1 MDENEMY
8 VSLELILQ
16 LKNGEELKYLRDARP
31 EYMGYFSIRE
41 SELRKI
47 KTVEELI
54 GVLEEGELLH
64 LSDGDSIDIDD
75 FCEFLIEK
83 NGKDFTPDENVE
95 QYLYKDKW
103 GSTFSMSG
111 EDLVEFWAAYL
122 ENQKTKKAFIKKLK
136 KLERGSAEQLTLT
149 KTYDSFGMEM
159 DDFYEDE
166 VYTVKL
172 S

>member
-1 MDENEMY
+1 MDEDEMY

-16 LKNGEELKYLRDARP
+16 LKDGEELKYLRDARP

-75 FCEFLIEK
+75 FCKFLIEK

-103 GSTFSMSG
+103 GMSG
-111 EDLVEFWAAYL
+111 ENLIEFWTAYQ

-136 KLERGSAEQLTLT
+136 KLEHGSAEQLTLT
-149 KTYDSFGMEM
+149 KTYNSFGMEM